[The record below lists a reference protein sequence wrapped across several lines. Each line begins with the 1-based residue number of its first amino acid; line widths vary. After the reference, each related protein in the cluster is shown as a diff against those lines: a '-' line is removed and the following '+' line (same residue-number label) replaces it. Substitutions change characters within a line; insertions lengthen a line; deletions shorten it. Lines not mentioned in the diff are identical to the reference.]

1 MTGWEMVTFIKNKT
15 VFPSLPFFYLKT
27 WVQTHAHTHTHTHTP
42 PLLKTF
48 YSSLYL
54 GNKYFQELYRKTLR
68 NEKPRLISRAHLVH
82 LLASRGIS

>member
-1 MTGWEMVTFIKNKT
+1 MVTFIKNKT
-15 VFPSLPFFYLKT
+15 VFPSILLPKDMG
-27 WVQTHAHTHTHTHTP
+27 THTCAHTHTHTHTP